1 MPDVRETSDYDDPD
15 VDELDEIEDFDDE
28 DDEDIGEQTIVLSE
42 DDDDFDDADIS
53 MEVNVEK
60 LVAEFEKA
68 EATDIHR
75 RAEIRRRLEEL
86 VEEGDFEDTYA
97 IEFDD

>member
-1 MPDVRETSDYDDPD
+1 MHSVRDTNVSPDRQSDAIDD
-15 VDELDEIEDFDDE
+15 L
-28 DDEDIGEQTIVLSE
+28 
-42 DDDDFDDADIS
+42 DDDDVEDVEDIDEETIVMSDDDFEDDADIS

-68 EATDIHR
+68 DSDDVHR

-86 VEEGDFEDTYA
+86 TDAGELEDTYA

>member
-1 MPDVRETSDYDDPD
+1 MHTATNEEQMNGRDADDLD
-15 VDELDEIEDFDDE
+15 VD
-28 DDEDIGEQTIVLSE
+28 DDEDIGEQTIVMS
-42 DDDDFDDADIS
+42 DDDDDYSDSDIS

-86 VEEGDFEDTYA
+86 AEDGDFEDTYA
-97 IEFDD
+97 IDCDD

>member
-1 MPDVRETSDYDDPD
+1 MPSLRDE
-15 VDELDEIEDFDDE
+15 DELPEDDVVGIDDE
-28 DDEDIGEQTIVLSE
+28 EEDEEDIGDQTIVMS
-42 DDDDFDDADIS
+42 DDDDDDNYSDADIS

-68 EATDIHR
+68 ETTDIHR

-86 VEEGDFEDTYA
+86 AEQGDFEDTYA

>member
-1 MPDVRETSDYDDPD
+1 MPDVKNQRDYDDPD
-15 VDELDEIEDFDDE
+15 VDDLDEVENIDDE

-42 DDDDFDDADIS
+42 VDDDYDDADIS
-53 MEVNVEK
+53 MEVNIEK

-86 VEEGDFEDTYA
+86 VEDGDFEDTYA

>member
-1 MPDVRETSDYDDPD
+1 MHSVRDTNVLPDRQSDAVDDPD
-15 VDELDEIEDFDDE
+15 EEEVEDV
-28 DDEDIGEQTIVLSE
+28 GEQTIVMS
-42 DDDDFDDADIS
+42 DDDFEDDADIS

-68 EATDIHR
+68 ESDDLHR

-86 VEEGDFEDTYA
+86 TDAGELEDTYA

>member
-1 MPDVRETSDYDDPD
+1 MHSVRDTNVLPDRQSDAVDD
-15 VDELDEIEDFDDE
+15 LDEEEVEDV
-28 DDEDIGEQTIVLSE
+28 GEQTIVMT
-42 DDDDFDDADIS
+42 DDEFEDDADIS

-68 EATDIHR
+68 ESDDLHR

-86 VEEGDFEDTYA
+86 TDAGEFEDTYA

>member
-1 MPDVRETSDYDDPD
+1 MHSVRDTNVLPDRQSDAVDD
-15 VDELDEIEDFDDE
+15 LDEEEVEDV
-28 DDEDIGEQTIVLSE
+28 GEQTIVMT
-42 DDDDFDDADIS
+42 DDDFEDDADIS

-68 EATDIHR
+68 ESDDLHR

-86 VEEGDFEDTYA
+86 TDAGELEDTYA